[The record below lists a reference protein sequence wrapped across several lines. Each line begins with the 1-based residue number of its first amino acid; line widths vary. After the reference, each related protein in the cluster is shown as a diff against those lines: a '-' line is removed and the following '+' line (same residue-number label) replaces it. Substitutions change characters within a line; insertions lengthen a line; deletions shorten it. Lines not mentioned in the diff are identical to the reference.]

1 MLILGAGG
9 IIRSDF
15 GLFYFATRNSSQLY
29 PVTDT
34 IDTYVFRALMQN
46 SNFTMSAAVGLFQN
60 VVGVILVMLTNFLAK
75 CYNRDY
81 ALF

>member
-1 MLILGAGG
+1 
-9 IIRSDF
+9 
-15 GLFYFATRNSSQLY
+15 
-29 PVTDT
+29 
-34 IDTYVFRALMQN
+34 MQN